1 MLSVSRPRKVVVGI
15 AGGVAAY
22 KACHVVRAFKELGD
36 DVRVVPTANALKFIG
51 TATLEALSGNPV
63 TASVYDCVDEVQHV
77 NVGKQADLIV
87 IAPATA
93 DLLARM
99 AAGRADDLLTAT
111 LLVATC
117 PVVVAPAMHTE
128 MWLHPATQ
136 ENVRTLR
143 HRGIKVLDPAHGRLT
158 GVDTGPGRLPD
169 PQQIVDLALA
179 VYEGA
184 DLPRD
189 LENRKVVISAGGTQ
203 ERIDPVRCITN
214 SSSGR
219 QGFAF
224 AEIAAQR
231 GADVV
236 VVAGCTDELPVPLGS
251 RVLRVSSARD
261 MHAACMAESVDAD
274 IVVMAA
280 AVADYRPV
288 STAPLKLKKGSADT
302 ELSHIALVENPD
314 ILRSLVEARQEKQI
328 NESTVIVGFAA
339 ETGDSSHSA
348 LDFAREKILRKG
360 CDLLMCNEVGE
371 GLVFGQARNR
381 GFLLNP
387 SGGYREIP
395 DGSKLC
401 VASTILDAA
410 VKCLDQ
416 KRATG

>member
-1 MLSVSRPRKVVVGI
+1 MLSVPKTRKVVVGI

-51 TATLEALSGNPV
+51 AATLEALSGTPV
-63 TASVYDCVDEVQHV
+63 TASVYDRVDEVQHV

-99 AAGRADDLLTAT
+99 VAGRADDLLTAT

-143 HRGIKVLDPAHGRLT
+143 RRGIKVLDPAHGRLT
-158 GVDTGPGRLPD
+158 GADSGPGRLPD

-219 QGFAF
+219 QGFAC

-231 GADVV
+231 GAEVV
-236 VVAGCTDELPVPLGS
+236 VVAGRTDELPVPLGA
-251 RVLRVSSARD
+251 RVIRVASARD
-261 MHAACMAESVDAD
+261 MHEACMAEAMDAD
-274 IVVMAA
+274 IVVMSA
-280 AVADYRPV
+280 AVADYRPA
-288 STAPLKLKKGSADT
+288 SEAPLKLKKGSADAA
-302 ELSHIALVENPD
+302 LSRIELVENPD
-314 ILRSLVEARQEKQI
+314 ILKSLVEARHDSQI
-328 NESTVIVGFAA
+328 KETTVIVGFAA

-371 GLVFGQARNR
+371 GLVFGETRNR
-381 GFLLNP
+381 GFLLHS
-387 SGGYREIP
+387 SGEYQEIP
-395 DGSKLC
+395 DGSKLR
-401 VASTILDAA
+401 VASSILDAA
-410 VKCLDQ
+410 VKNLDQ
-416 KRATG
+416 RRGAD